1 MNLNPNFILR
11 EIAGESLLV
20 SIVEG
25 EDSKRLLYLNG
36 IGKDVYL
43 LLREGKRD
51 EALIAA
57 LMEEYEVDEATL
69 RNDVED
75 FFGTLRMHGI
85 LED

>member
-69 RNDVED
+69 RNDVEE

>member
-43 LLREGKRD
+43 HLREGKRD

-69 RNDVED
+69 RNDVEE